1 MSHRDLYQQSLYEF
15 FAPIRG
21 FLDDDSVSEIMI
33 NGPHQIWVERR
44 GKIVP
49 AAARFDSADDVLC
62 ALRNLAQFVGKRL
75 DERHPLL
82 EARFP
87 DGSRV
92 QAVIAPVAEGGP
104 CVSIRRFQKA
114 AFSLARLV
122 EVGTLS
128 GAVAE
133 RLARYVREKQNILVG
148 GGTGSGKTSL
158 LNALTG
164 CIPEDERVVVL
175 EDSREVQVQRPHAIS
190 LETRP
195 ADARGEGGVSLRDL
209 FRASLRMRPDR
220 IVIGEVRGGEALDL
234 IQAMVS
240 GHGGCLGTV
249 HATHPKDTLTRL
261 ETMALMGGVD
271 LPLAALRVQ
280 IASGANVLVQV
291 SRRADGAR
299 VVTEVSE
306 LHGYDPEQQ
315 RYDLR
320 PVFARSEHEAALQA
334 APPSDSP
341 ALSARASG
349 ASSP

>member
-1 MSHRDLYQQSLYEF
+1 MIHADVYQQTLYEF
-15 FAPIRG
+15 FSPVRA
-21 FLDDDSVSEIMI
+21 FLEDEAVSEIMI

-49 AAARFDSADDVLC
+49 VTERFDSAEDVLC

-92 QAVIAPVAEGGP
+92 QAAIAPVAGDGP
-104 CVSIRRFQKA
+104 YVSIRRFQRA
-114 AFSLARLV
+114 TFSLARLV
-122 EVGTLS
+122 EVGTLCS
-128 GAVAE
+128 ARAE
-133 RLARYVREKQNILVG
+133 LLSRYVRDKRNILVG

-175 EDSREVQVQRPHAIS
+175 EDSREVQVQRPHALS

-195 ADARGEGGVSLRDL
+195 ADARGEGAVSLRDL

-249 HATHPKDTLTRL
+249 HATHPRDTLTRL
-261 ETMALMGGVD
+261 ETLALMGGLD
-271 LPLAALRVQ
+271 LPLAALRLQ

-291 SRRADGAR
+291 CRGADGAR
-299 VVTEVSE
+299 IVTEISE
-306 LHGYDPEQQ
+306 LHGYDVAEQ

-320 PVFARSEHEAALQA
+320 PVFARDERE
-334 APPSDSP
+334 P
-341 ALSARASG
+341 ALRIPEAV
-349 ASSP
+349 

>member
-1 MSHRDLYQQSLYEF
+1 MIHRDIYQQSLYEF

-33 NGPHQIWVERR
+33 NGPHQIWLERR

-49 AAARFDSADDVLC
+49 VADRFDSVEDVMC

-92 QAVIAPVAEGGP
+92 QAVIAPVAEDGP
-104 CVSIRRFQKA
+104 YVSIRRFQKA
-114 AFSLARLV
+114 NFSLARLV
-122 EVGTLS
+122 EVGTISPAL
-128 GAVAE
+128 AE
-133 RLARYVREKQNILVG
+133 LLARYVQEKRNILIG

-175 EDSREVQVQRPHAIS
+175 EDSREVQVQRPHALS

-195 ADARGEGGVSLRDL
+195 ADARGEGGVSLREL

-249 HATHPKDTLTRL
+249 HATHPRDTLTRL
-261 ETMALMGGVD
+261 ETMALMGGLD
-271 LPLAALRVQ
+271 LPLAALRSQ
-280 IASGANVLVQV
+280 LASGANVLVQV

-299 VVTEVSE
+299 VVTEISE
-306 LHGYDPEQQ
+306 LHGYDAVQQ

-320 PVFARSEHEAALQA
+320 PVFARGEHEEAVGARAMSDNRLSAA
-334 APPSDSP
+334 AP
-341 ALSARASG
+341 G